1 MSSGMPKL
9 RYGGPSFAQR
19 NSNEPAPEVRVHV
32 ELRGFE
38 PLTPCM
44 PCKCSAELSY
54 SPKIAVRDC
63 TSRQASEANV
73 SHASRGASPHSRSSP

>member
-1 MSSGMPKL
+1 MGL
-9 RYGGPSFAQR
+9 L
-19 NSNEPAPEVRVHV
+19 V

-54 SPKIAVRDC
+54 SPRVRRRLYQWVTKSGFGADRLPLDTGGVAPETLQVVISAGLGKEEVDDEVAVV
-63 TSRQASEANV
+63 E
-73 SHASRGASPHSRSSP
+73 

>member
-1 MSSGMPKL
+1 M
-9 RYGGPSFAQR
+9 
-19 NSNEPAPEVRVHV
+19 V

-63 TSRQASEANV
+63 TSRQASEAKV
-73 SHASRGASPHSRSSP
+73 FDVSRGASPHNRSRP